1 MRGGRLPAEAAEQ
14 MGLLNIRLI
23 LTLAQDGSVVPFDKA
38 KGLKGAV
45 ARCVDAIAAY
55 EKEHGAVSLR
65 YVHTRNEAAVEKL
78 ADALRDAGVT
88 VVKSHVHACG
98 ATIATHLGMGAACVA
113 VAPAQA

>member
-1 MRGGRLPAEAAEQ
+1 M
-14 MGLLNIRLI
+14 
-23 LTLAQDGSVVPFDKA
+23 
-38 KGLKGAV
+38 
-45 ARCVDAIAAY
+45 
-55 EKEHGAVSLR
+55 
-65 YVHTRNEAAVEKL
+65 KL